1 MSTLRRRTILAGA
14 LGAPFAALAAP
25 AVHAQSGVDF
35 FTTLADRSLTF
46 FTADSDLGAFDSH
59 TVGGRVTADIPGLFP
74 GAHIDAGY
82 ERYWRTDG
90 LTVNVALWQ
99 AGARF

>member
-1 MSTLRRRTILAGA
+1 
-14 LGAPFAALAAP
+14 
-25 AVHAQSGVDF
+25 VDF
-35 FTTLADRSLTF
+35 FTTLADRSF
-46 FTADSDLGAFDSH
+46 RYFTADSDLGAFDSH
-59 TVGGRVTADIPGLFP
+59 TAGFKVSAELPMLFR